1 MNRADGA
8 RPQRRLHSLVKA
20 AVSPVKG
27 APDASLKCSMCT
39 ELAATRFEL
48 GRAAERDTWPRPVP
62 RQRLAPSS

>member
-1 MNRADGA
+1 MNTRMEPAA
-8 RPQRRLHSLVKA
+8 APALSALVKA

-48 GRAAERDTWPRPVP
+48 GRLPNAMPALALCLGRDSP
-62 RQRLAPSS
+62 PSS